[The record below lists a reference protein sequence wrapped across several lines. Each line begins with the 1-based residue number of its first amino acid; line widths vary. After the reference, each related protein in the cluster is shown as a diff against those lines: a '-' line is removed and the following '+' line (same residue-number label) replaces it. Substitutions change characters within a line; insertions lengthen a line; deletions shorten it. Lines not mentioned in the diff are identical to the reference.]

1 MSKSNTLETDLLQL
15 IFKATAV
22 SGIADNAASGALTN
36 LYAAL
41 HTASPADTGDQTTNE
56 VAYSGY
62 ARVAIARSSSGF
74 TVVNNAVTPMANID
88 FPTCIAGTATATHF
102 SIGRSSTGGT
112 GILYHGSISPTV
124 SISTGVVPRLTTA
137 TTITE
142 D

>member
-1 MSKSNTLETDLLQL
+1 MSKSNTLETDILQL
-15 IFKATAV
+15 LFKATAI
-22 SGIADNAASGALTN
+22 SGIADNAASGPLTN

-62 ARVAIARSSSGF
+62 ARVAIARSAVGF

-102 SIGRSSTGGT
+102 SIGRSAVGGT